1 MSIHVLGDWGGFP
14 DSPPA
19 ADVAAPRQALPAAAV
34 RDADPAAS
42 PPELRTVSGDTV
54 FVPALNAAEL
64 ERFCAENRIPMRHRP
79 DVWGDLL
86 EPFLDTWFDARH
98 QAETLDRLARNG
110 VGHAEA
116 VRIRERVGPLVAAYN
131 SGHGDWC
138 HLGLADLLDAAASD
152 LVPAELRIRPQDRA
166 AFRAWAMEIADR
178 PDAKHLQRPG
188 LSPGGAGRQGAP
200 PSPLGPGE
208 GPVRP

>member
-1 MSIHVLGDWGGFP
+1 MSSHVRADWVDFP
-14 DSPPA
+14 CS
-19 ADVAAPRQALPAAAV
+19 LPAAAV

-54 FVPALNAAEL
+54 FVSALNTAEL
-64 ERFCAENRIPMRHRP
+64 ERFCAENRIPIRHRP

-116 VRIRERVGPLVAAYN
+116 VGIRERVGPLVAAYN
-131 SGHGDWC
+131 GVHEDWC

-152 LVPAELRIRPQDRA
+152 LVPPEPRIRPQDRA

-178 PDAKHLQRPG
+178 PFAQHSQGSSRNPEE
-188 LSPGGAGRQGAP
+188 LSHGPLATRVSGSVVAP
-200 PSPLGPGE
+200 
-208 GPVRP
+208 